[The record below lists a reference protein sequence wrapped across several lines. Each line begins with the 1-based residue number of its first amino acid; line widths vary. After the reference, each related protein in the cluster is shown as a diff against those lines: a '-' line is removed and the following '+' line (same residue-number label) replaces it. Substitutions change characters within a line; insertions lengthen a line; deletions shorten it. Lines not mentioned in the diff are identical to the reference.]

1 MDIYG
6 GWPYFQS
13 NKFPRNEG
21 PIWGLDVARVK
32 MALVGWVLDS
42 LTRGHKKAINSPMV
56 FSVSHFQTLPVST
69 AISFTEKSCK
79 QMLTK
84 CSPSAHLGPIADL
97 RFPVETVNT
106 MRRIV
111 EEAEHALV
119 SELVAAWTVW
129 WGRVPYFSQHRGSSL
144 RLQLRW
150 KFWNSNGNNIFS
162 ATKWHPLPI
171 FGPSAGLEISMP
183 QVGQKR

>member
-1 MDIYG
+1 
-6 GWPYFQS
+6 
-13 NKFPRNEG
+13 
-21 PIWGLDVARVK
+21 

-119 SELVAAWTVW
+119 SELVAA
-129 WGRVPYFSQHRGSSL
+129 
-144 RLQLRW
+144 
-150 KFWNSNGNNIFS
+150 
-162 ATKWHPLPI
+162 
-171 FGPSAGLEISMP
+171 
-183 QVGQKR
+183 